1 MLSLPVCVGAVLVA
15 APLTRALYGPDFT
28 ELIPVFA
35 LLALCVPPMYLNI
48 MANQLMIAR
57 NQQMVWTKMMA
68 LASLINPAL
77 NLVLIPYFQRTDG
90 NGAIGAAIAM
100 VITEVVLAVIGFF
113 LVRDVFTRHLAM
125 RVARA
130 AVATA
135 LMAGL
140 VVLGLRAGLVVGI
153 LSGMVSF
160 PVFAGFLGV
169 LSATERRQFRQLL
182 GAVAPR
188 RGARRSG
195 SPN

>member
-1 MLSLPVCVGAVLVA
+1 
-15 APLTRALYGPDFT
+15 
-28 ELIPVFA
+28 
-35 LLALCVPPMYLNI
+35 
-48 MANQLMIAR
+48 
-57 NQQMVWTKMMA
+57 
-68 LASLINPAL
+68 
-77 NLVLIPYFQRTDG
+77 
-90 NGAIGAAIAM
+90 
-100 VITEVVLAVIGFF
+100 
-113 LVRDVFTRHLAM
+113 
-125 RVARA
+125 
-130 AVATA
+130 
-135 LMAGL
+135 MAGL